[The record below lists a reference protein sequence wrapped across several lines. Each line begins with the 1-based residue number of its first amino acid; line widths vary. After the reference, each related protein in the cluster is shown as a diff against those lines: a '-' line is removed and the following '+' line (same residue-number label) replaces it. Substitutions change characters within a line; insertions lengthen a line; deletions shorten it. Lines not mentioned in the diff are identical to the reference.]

1 MKFETYLKQRQLSPK
16 SIDTYQ
22 RYQSV
27 FNTWLK
33 SEGLEAKETTYP
45 DLLNFVKHCKERGL
59 KPDYIMKLLGV
70 VRHYFNFLKYT
81 KQIKTN
87 PANGLYIRGKQRR
100 IPHDLLTP
108 EQLEEMYNSFNQKGL
123 AGKRNK
129 IMLGLMIYQGLN
141 TQELELLEPE
151 HLKLREGKI
160 MVPGTAR
167 SNRRILKLEAHQMI
181 DLQEYASKTRLLIME
196 IAEKEADKLF
206 ISTGNSNTLRGSI
219 DKLIRNLRKDYKYFI
234 NAQQIRQSRLSI
246 WVKQYDVRQAQYM
259 SGHKYVSSTERYQST
274 NLEDLQK
281 ELEKHHPSGEAQ

>member
-1 MKFETYLKQRQLSPK
+1 MNFTNYLEQRQLSPK

-22 RYQSV
+22 RYQGV
-27 FNTWLK
+27 FNTWIK
-33 SEGLEAKETTYP
+33 SEGLEATEITYP

-100 IPHDLLTP
+100 IPHDLLTAL
-108 EQLEEMYNSFNQKGL
+108 QMEEMYNSFKQKGI

-160 MVPGTAR
+160 TVPGTAR
-167 SNRRILKLEAHQMI
+167 SNRRTLKLEAHQMI
-181 DLQEYASKTRLLIME
+181 DLQEYVSKTRLLIIE
-196 IAEKEADKLF
+196 ITEKETEKLF
-206 ISTGNSNTLRGSI
+206 TSIGESNNLHNSI
-219 DKLIRNLRKDYKYFI
+219 DKLVRKLRKDYKNFI
-234 NAQQIRQSRLSI
+234 NARQVRQSRLSI
-246 WVKQYDVRQAQYM
+246 WVKQYDLRQAQYM

-281 ELEKHHPSGEAQ
+281 ELEKHHPSAE